1 MADDITDGD
10 FAPAGT
16 GGSGIVQE
24 GDDLKESSR
33 NTLAS
38 YMSSLTTDA
47 QNRNAYPVEDSTYIE
62 TSLRNADGSPAP
74 IEMGGQDAAT
84 AGYTDT
90 LGGNSDQA
98 SAARTS
104 FDMLSNSG
112 KFDEADPTAQPMSS
126 FMDKNSQTDGHAVL
140 SDIQGTRPPFESG
153 VGNQYGQK
161 RITTPAYAPVQQKKI
176 SAILTSHNRFNPD
189 GESPYIEDGRFT
201 HPAAVEQPEFG
212 AYTNEGDEILFDEL
226 RKVATSLLL
235 RQTGHAKADDADP
248 DSPLQVIASLLPS
261 GEQSGHTKITM
272 DFLRAANAYGAPNK
286 PSLDAELLYGEGGE
300 PLREQKSFGA
310 LNSPLEPFT
319 GRNRTA
325 MLAVALSGM
334 TGVILGAGA
343 IAAVMLLLDTGRGS
357 VAPSVPSAMHLGR
370 HLTESQRTRIMRMI
384 GIPRL
389 RHDFTLC
396 VIWGIMEFLGLG
408 NSIDPPDPRV
418 SGTGFA
424 GIILWWRNLGDN
436 IDTLAESVVLT
447 SGYFA
452 NLFRTLNRDIIRFVT
467 SLDDIVL
474 DSLDIN
480 PLLVAYKLV
489 TSLLDFPSF
498 RFIFVLAVIGDIAVS
513 RARRSFPLGGRG
525 GNPLEQMPDTG
536 QTRQAKSRI
545 AKNKNE
551 LAWRHRS
558 APGRFILPT
567 QLKSAFSVF
576 DMGFGT
582 PDTLLAM
589 VGDRK
594 GDPGEMWPA
603 RNRDTTLHWDKQQRK
618 SQLSQVSRL
627 PQEMVSQLE
636 DQFEIEYM
644 PFYFHDLRTNEIVG
658 FHAFLGNIK
667 DSYSVSY
674 QDSSGYGRI
683 DKVKIYQSTERSIS
697 IDFWVVSTSLQDF
710 DSMWW
715 SVNKLITLLYPQWSM
730 GKQVQAGEKH
740 FIMPFSQIPTASPM
754 IRLRVGDV
762 IRSNYT
768 RFNLARLFGIAE
780 SATLEEGRQDAPSGA
795 PFDVVT
801 VERVTAEDQAAYDA
815 EIEAFNERFS
825 AEPSAP
831 TDSSHGFA
839 VGETAILKASSRGYT
854 TWDTGADPWLP
865 TPVGATHVERTP
877 FLSRTNSDGLVTIMG
892 RTWIGGG
899 DYDPTDVDGDGDI
912 DQWDSDTQLSMGTG
926 THNIEYAVMYLDQDD
941 MGDPYGPVSAKGHYH
956 SYFVL
961 QEDLVPIAPADPAT
975 TATTLEEQMQ
985 EISDF
990 FDPKNNAIVSS
1001 FESAGGRGLAGFITS
1016 FDMDYGD
1023 AMWDMSAMG
1032 RRAPTAMKI
1041 SIAFSPIHDIP
1052 PGIDNNGFTRAINYP
1067 VGEIAGMFGTDQYD
1081 RGSAST
1087 VNVSD
1092 IDSGTARRVGGVDAG
1107 KLTRDR
1113 FVAAVS
1119 EAFGRAGGRT
1129 PGEGE

>member
-1 MADDITDGD
+1 
-10 FAPAGT
+10 
-16 GGSGIVQE
+16 
-24 GDDLKESSR
+24 
-33 NTLAS
+33 
-38 YMSSLTTDA
+38 
-47 QNRNAYPVEDSTYIE
+47 
-62 TSLRNADGSPAP
+62 
-74 IEMGGQDAAT
+74 
-84 AGYTDT
+84 
-90 LGGNSDQA
+90 
-98 SAARTS
+98 
-104 FDMLSNSG
+104 
-112 KFDEADPTAQPMSS
+112 
-126 FMDKNSQTDGHAVL
+126 
-140 SDIQGTRPPFESG
+140 
-153 VGNQYGQK
+153 
-161 RITTPAYAPVQQKKI
+161 KKI

-201 HPAAVEQPEFG
+201 HPTAIEQPEFG

-235 RQTGHAKADDADP
+235 RQTGHAKGDDADP
-248 DSPLQVIASLLPS
+248 DSALQIIASLLPT

-272 DFLRAANAYGAPNK
+272 DFLRAANAYGAPDK
-286 PSLDAELLYGEGGE
+286 PSLDAELLYGEDGE

-310 LNSPLEPFT
+310 LNSHLEPFT

-334 TGVILGAGA
+334 TGVILGAAA
-343 IAAVMLLLDTGRGS
+343 IAAVMLLINPRAGPKPVS
-357 VAPSVPSAMHLGR
+357 PSTMHLGMNR
-370 HLTESQRTRIMRMI
+370 SEGRRTQIIRMI
-384 GIPRL
+384 GIPPL
-389 RHDFTLC
+389 NHDFTFC
-396 VIWGIMEFLGLG
+396 VMMGITEFLGLG
-408 NSIDPPDPRV
+408 GEVDE
-418 SGTGFA
+418 SGIELA
-424 GIILWWRNLGDN
+424 GWPGIVHWWTSLGED
-436 IDTLAESVVLT
+436 IASLAESVVIT

-467 SLDDIVL
+467 SLDDILL
-474 DSLDIN
+474 DSLDVN

-498 RFIFVLAVIGDIAVS
+498 RFIFVLAVIGDIAIS

-525 GNPLEQMPDTG
+525 GNPLEQMPDNG
-536 QTRQAKSRI
+536 QTRQSKSRI

-567 QLKSAFSVF
+567 KLKSAFSVF

-582 PDTLLAM
+582 PDALMTL
-589 VGDRK
+589 VGDTK
-594 GDPGEMWPA
+594 GRPGESFPEQ
-603 RNRDTTLHWDKQQRK
+603 NRDTTKYWEKQQRK
-618 SQLSQVSRL
+618 GQLSRVSRL

-697 IDFWVVSTSLQDF
+697 IDFWVVSTSPKDF

-762 IRSNYT
+762 IKSNYT
-768 RFNLARLFGIAE
+768 RFNLARLFGVAE
-780 SATLEEGRQDAPSGA
+780 SADLEGGRQDAPSGA
-795 PFDVVT
+795 PFDIVT
-801 VERVTAEDQAAYDA
+801 IERVTEEDQAAYDA
-815 EIEAFNERFS
+815 ELTAFNERFS
-825 AEPSAP
+825 AEPSSPDDAA
-831 TDSSHGFA
+831 HGFA
-839 VGETAILKASSRGYT
+839 VGDTAVLKASTRGYT
-854 TWDTGADPWLP
+854 TWDTGAKPWLP
-865 TPVGATHVERTP
+865 TPVGATHVSRTP
-877 FLSRTNSDGLVTIMG
+877 FLSRTNSDGLVEVMA

-926 THNIEYAVMYLDQDD
+926 THNIEYTVMYLDQDD
-941 MGDPYGPVSAKGHYH
+941 MGDPYRPASGKGHYH

-961 QEDLVPIAPADPAT
+961 QEDLTPIAPAEPAG

-1041 SIAFSPIHDIP
+1041 SIQFAPIHDIP

-1081 RGSAST
+1081 RGSAAT
-1087 VNVSD
+1087 VPVSD
-1092 IDSGTARRVGGVDAG
+1092 VGSGPAAVRRTGGVDAG
-1107 KLTRDR
+1107 KITRDR
-1113 FVAAVS
+1113 FQAAVS

-1129 PGEGE
+1129 EGSE

>member
-1 MADDITDGD
+1 MADDVTDVD

-16 GGSGIVQE
+16 GGSGVVQE

-38 YMSSLTTDA
+38 YMSSLTTNA
-47 QNRNAYPVEDSTYIE
+47 RTRNAYPVEDSTYIE
-62 TSLRNADGSPAP
+62 TSYLNADGSPAS

-90 LGGNSDQA
+90 LGGNSEQA

-112 KFDEADPTAQPMSS
+112 KFDEASPTAQPLSS
-126 FMDKNSQTDGHAVL
+126 FMDKNNQLDGHAVL
-140 SDIQGTRPPFESG
+140 SDIQGTRPPFEPG
-153 VGNQYGQK
+153 VGNQYGEK
-161 RITTPAYAPVQQKKI
+161 RIEIPTYAPVQQKKI

-189 GESPYIEDGRFT
+189 GESPYIEDGQFT
-201 HPAAVEQPEFG
+201 HATAIEQPEFG
-212 AYTNEGDEILFDEL
+212 VHANEGDEILFSEL
-226 RKVATSLLL
+226 RKVAASLLL
-235 RQTGHAKADDADP
+235 RQTGHAKEDDADP
-248 DSPLQVIASLLPS
+248 DSALQVIASLLPT

-272 DFLRAANAYGAPNK
+272 DFLRAANAYGAPDK
-286 PSLDAELLYGEGGE
+286 PSLDAELLYDEMGN
-300 PLREQKSFGA
+300 PLLASKSFGA
-310 LNSPLEPFT
+310 LNSHLEPFT
-319 GRNRTA
+319 GKNRTA

-334 TGVILGAGA
+334 TGVILGAAA
-343 IAAVMLLLDTGRGS
+343 IAAVMLLLDTGGGS
-357 VAPSVPSAMHLGR
+357 PVPTIPSAMRMGSHR
-370 HLTESQRTRIMRMI
+370 IESQRTRIMRMI
-384 GIPRL
+384 GIPAL
-389 RHDFTLC
+389 KHDFTLC
-396 VIWGIMEFLGLG
+396 VIMGIIEFLGLG
-408 NSIDPPDPRV
+408 NAVDPPDPRV
-418 SGTGFA
+418 ATAGWP
-424 GIILWWRNLGDN
+424 GIILWWESLGSN
-436 IDTLAESVVLT
+436 IDQIAENVVLT
-447 SGYFA
+447 SGNFA
-452 NLFRTLNRDIIRFVT
+452 NLFRVLNRDIVRFVMAI
-467 SLDDIVL
+467 DDIVL
-474 DSLDIN
+474 DSLDVN
-480 PLLVAYKLV
+480 PLLVAYQLV
-489 TSLLDFPSF
+489 TSLLSFPSF
-498 RFIFVLAVIGDIAVS
+498 RFIMVLAVIGDIAVM

-525 GNPLEQMPDTG
+525 GNPLEQMPDNG

-545 AKNKNE
+545 ARDKSE

-558 APGRFILPT
+558 APGRFLLPT
-567 QLKSAFSVF
+567 KLKSAFSVF

-582 PDTLLAM
+582 PDTLMAL
-589 VGDRK
+589 VGDTK
-594 GDPGEMWPA
+594 GDTGDSFPDQNA
-603 RNRDTTLHWDKQQRK
+603 DTTRHWDKQQRK
-618 SQLSQVSRL
+618 GLLSQVSRL

-658 FHAFLGNIK
+658 FHGFLSNIK

-697 IDFWVVSTSLQDF
+697 IDFWIVSTSPQDF

-780 SATLEEGRQDAPSGA
+780 SADLEGGRQDAPSGA

-801 VERVTAEDQAAYDA
+801 IERVSQADQEAHDA
-815 EIEAFNERFS
+815 EIAAFNERFS
-825 AEPSAP
+825 REPSAP
-831 TDSSHGFA
+831 SDEAHGFA
-839 VGETAILKASSRGYT
+839 VGDIAILKASSRGYT
-854 TWDTGADPWLP
+854 TWDTGAKPGLP
-865 TPVGATHVERTP
+865 TPVGATHVEQTP
-877 FLSRTNSDGLVTIMG
+877 FLSRTTANGTVEIMG

-899 DYDPTDVDGDGDI
+899 DYDPTDVDGDGTI
-912 DQWDSDTQLSMGTG
+912 DQWDSDVQLSMGEG
-926 THNIEYAVMYLDQDD
+926 SHNIEYAVQYVDRDD
-941 MGDPYGPVSAKGHYH
+941 VGDPYGPVSAKGHYH

-961 QEDLVPIAPADPAT
+961 QEDLIPIGPADPNPT
-975 TATTLEEQMQ
+975 PTTLEEQMQ

-1001 FESAGGRGLAGFITS
+1001 FEAAGGRGLAGFITS

-1023 AMWDMSAMG
+1023 EMWDMESMG

-1041 SIAFSPIHDIP
+1041 SIQFAPIHDIP

-1081 RGSAST
+1081 RGSAGT
-1087 VNVSD
+1087 VPVSD
-1092 IDSGTARRVGGVDAG
+1092 IGSGAARRTGGVDAG
-1107 KLTRDR
+1107 KITRDR
-1113 FVAAVS
+1113 FQAAVR
-1119 EAFGRAGGRT
+1119 EAFGRAGGRID
-1129 PGEGE
+1129 EGE